1 MEEIKNF
8 TGQIPDKKKI
18 EILRKN
24 WMSHD
29 AKSQMTIV
37 REFGWDKGNKINK
50 QVIQEMGKTM
60 MQRLLN
66 TLEIKKI
73 TNMTDLL
80 NFCYTA
86 MNLYY
91 PPPSM
96 VYELKKLSETEAIGK
111 ITKCQAIE
119 QVKSLN
125 VENFYECGCHS
136 MRAGW
141 YKAMGAKVQEECL
154 TCIKNGDEFCTI
166 RLNVKRFK
174 K

>member
-18 EILRKN
+18 EIIRKN

-37 REFGWDKGNKINK
+37 REFGWEKGNKINK

-66 TLEIKKI
+66 TLEIKKV

-80 NFCYTA
+80 NYCYTA

-111 ITKCQAIE
+111 ITKCHRNRSGLPITH
-119 QVKSLN
+119 N
-125 VENFYECGCHS
+125 
-136 MRAGW
+136 M
-141 YKAMGAKVQEECL
+141 
-154 TCIKNGDEFCTI
+154 
-166 RLNVKRFK
+166 
-174 K
+174 